1 MRAGADSTGAVRRGR
16 RAASVAGAGVLLL
29 LLVLAIQA
37 RGGTFDRELTV
48 HADEPAHY
56 VTGLMV
62 RDYLASAFPSHPLRY
77 AETYYAHYP
86 KVAIGHWPPVFYAV
100 QAGWTLVLPASATS
114 VLVGMSVLTAL
125 LATTIFAA
133 CLRLGPVPSAFAAL
147 LFTGLP
153 LVQAQAGVIMADML
167 VALLALWATL
177 ALSRYVAEPS
187 WGRSVA
193 FILLA
198 SAAILTKGTAIAL
211 ALVPPLTWLLLPGRR
226 HLARRLDVW
235 AMPVGVALLCAPWY
249 LIAAAAAAEPV
260 TDEVAALGLHN
271 VGTKATQLYTHAGP
285 VLLCAAL
292 IGLWAARARRD
303 DTTTGAAAGG
313 APGTTAPAG
322 VTATVPAGPSG
333 LSVPTAPRAGTAVAD
348 PTWATLAALVAGQ
361 AIFQVTV
368 GAADGVRHLL
378 QVLAPL
384 VMLAAAGITPLAIML
399 AGWLRRRLP
408 AGASAR
414 VPAPRAMEG
423 LVAAGALA
431 LVLIPRPANVSAFEV
446 PRQGYARIAATIA
459 EDPTLTHAV
468 VLVSS
473 DSIGE
478 GATVAEM
485 AIRDRRPQHVVLRG
499 SKVLSSSSWMGDNYH
514 ALFRSATELQDYLE
528 RARVALVVMD
538 DTAGISDTPDRHQ
551 LRAALADETQW
562 AASVP
567 APAGVQLFRRRGALP
582 ATPGRAPLEI
592 GMPHS
597 WERDI
602 PLPR

>member
-1 MRAGADSTGAVRRGR
+1 MKAGTDRTGAVRRGR
-16 RAASVAGAGVLLL
+16 RAAHVAGAGVLLL
-29 LLVLAIQA
+29 LLVLGIQA
-37 RGGTFDRELTV
+37 RSGTFDRELTV

-114 VLVGMSVLTAL
+114 VLVGMGVLTAL

-133 CLRLGPVPSAFAAL
+133 CLRLGLVPAAFAAL

-177 ALSRYVAEPS
+177 AFARVVERPTWARAL
-187 WGRSVA
+187 A
-193 FILLA
+193 FVLLA

-211 ALVPPLTWLLLPGRR
+211 ALVPPATWLLLPDRR

-292 IGLWAARARRD
+292 VGLWAARARRD
-303 DTTTGAAAGG
+303 AASTATTSGAASITTTAAAAAASPT
-313 APGTTAPAG
+313 APTAPASRAAR
-322 VTATVPAGPSG
+322 TAAG
-333 LSVPTAPRAGTAVAD
+333 D
-348 PTWATLAALVAGQ
+348 PMWAALAALVVGQ
-361 AIFQVTV
+361 AAFQVTV

-384 VMLAAAGITPLAIML
+384 VMLAAAGITPLAIAL
-399 AGWLRRRLP
+399 TTWLRRGLW
-408 AGASAR
+408 AGAPAR
-414 VPAPRAMEG
+414 VPGPRVMEG
-423 LVAAGALA
+423 LVAAGVLALA
-431 LVLIPRPANVSAFEV
+431 LVPRPADVSVFEP
-446 PRQGYARIAATIA
+446 PRHGYARIAATIA
-459 EDPTLTHAV
+459 EDPALAETV

-478 GATVAEM
+478 GATVAEIAM
-485 AIRDRRPQHVVLRG
+485 RDRRPQHVVLRG
-499 SKVLSSSSWMGDNYH
+499 SKVLSSSSWMGEDYQ
-514 ALFRSATELQDYLE
+514 ALFSSTAELRDFLE
-528 RARVALVVMD
+528 RARVELVVLD
-538 DTAGISDTPDRHQ
+538 DMAGVSETPDRQQ
-551 LRAALADETQW
+551 LRAVLADETQW
-562 AASVP
+562 TATVL
-567 APAGVQLFRRRGALP
+567 APASVQLFRRRGALP
-582 ATPGRAPLEI
+582 ATAPRTPLEI
-592 GMPHS
+592 AMPHS